1 MPGAWTRESWTGHEA
16 RQQPVYPDAAARDA
30 AVARIAASP
39 ALVGIGECDALRLR
53 IAEAQAGRAFL
64 LQGGDCA
71 ESFAEHSPAAVLENA
86 ALLAGVARRIEAAS
100 GLPVI
105 RVGRIAGQFAKPRS
119 REAETRGGSSL
130 PMYRGDIVNGL
141 AFDAE
146 ARRPDAQRMLAAYR
160 QAAATLAV
168 LRRGPDH
175 LYTSHEALLLPYE
188 AALVRRDGGRW
199 YSAAAHL
206 PWIGDRTRFAGSAHV
221 ELLRGLANPVGIK
234 CGPSLAPA
242 LLLRLLDTL
251 NPGREPGR
259 IVLISRMG
267 AEAVA
272 AALPPLLRAVG
283 GAGQPVLW
291 ACDPMH
297 GNTIRADN
305 GYKTRPLE
313 RLLAEID
320 GFFAAVRSEGAVPGG
335 LHVEMVGRE
344 VTECTGG
351 GTTEADL
358 PRRYETHCDPRLAPA
373 QAMLLAER
381 AAARIA
387 AGA

>member
-1 MPGAWTRESWTGHEA
+1 MTGAWTRESWREQEA

-30 AVARIAASP
+30 AVSRIAALP
-39 ALVGIGECDALRLR
+39 GLVAIGECDALKLR

-71 ESFAEHSPAAVLENA
+71 ESFAEHSPAAVLGNA
-86 ALLAGVARRIEAAS
+86 ALLDRMARRIEAAS

-119 REAETRGGSSL
+119 REPETRDGVSL

-141 AFDAE
+141 AFEAE
-146 ARRPDAQRMLAAYR
+146 ARRPDPQRMLAAYR

-168 LRRGPDH
+168 LRGAAGPV
-175 LYTSHEALLLPYE
+175 YTSHEALLLPYE
-188 AALVRRDGGRW
+188 AALVRRAGGRW

-206 PWIGDRTRFAGSAHV
+206 PWIGDRTRFAASAHV
-221 ELLRGLANPVGIK
+221 ELLRGLANPLGVK
-234 CGPSLAPA
+234 CGPSLSPA
-242 LLLRLLDTL
+242 LLLRLLDAL
-251 NPGREPGR
+251 NPEREPGR

-267 AEAVA
+267 AQAVG
-272 AALPPLLRAVG
+272 AALPPLLRAAR
-283 GAGQPVLW
+283 GAGHPVLW
-291 ACDPMH
+291 VCDPMH
-297 GNTIRADN
+297 GNTIRAAN

-313 RLLAEID
+313 RLLAEVA
-320 GFFAAVRSEGAVPGG
+320 GFFAAVRAESAVAGG
-335 LHVEMVGRE
+335 LHVEMVGRD

-351 GTTEADL
+351 GTAEADL

-381 AAARIA
+381 AAAA
-387 AGA
+387 LAG